1 MVGFGVGVVVR
12 SGGCDLVVVGACP
25 GDASSWCC
33 RSCAVGFAVGFG
45 WGGVCVIVLERREEA
60 EGQVRQAPW
69 KAGRRGGGLVEQ
81 VREGCVERFG
91 IVPNSIHSRSERW
104 KAFTVGCCSGCWKL

>member
-1 MVGFGVGVVVR
+1 MVSMVRQWYQIALSNDDIFMIVIPSTMYLMVIPTLSCEGVGLWVHI
-12 SGGCDLVVVGACP
+12 A
-25 GDASSWCC
+25 
-33 RSCAVGFAVGFG
+33 
-45 WGGVCVIVLERREEA
+45 GGVEERIDEA
-60 EGQVRQAPW
+60 KGQVRQILW